1 VADGS
6 LRQTIVSRLRDQF
19 PELILVVLFG
29 SEARGDATPES
40 DVDVA
45 ILAGRPLPRQRVA
58 ETRSDLEVA
67 IGRDVHLIDL
77 RTAETTLQHLVV
89 QTGETLYAAANREAE
104 AFLDFVLR
112 DYVRLSEAR
121 AGILADVRSRGR
133 IHGR

>member
-19 PELILVVLFG
+19 PELLLVVLFG

-40 DVDVA
+40 DLDVA
-45 ILAGRPLPRQRVA
+45 ILGGRPLPRHSVA
-58 ETRSDLEVA
+58 EARSDLEA
-67 IGRDVHLIDL
+67 ATGRDVHLIDL
-77 RTAETTLQHLVV
+77 RTADTTFQHQVV
-89 QTGETLYAAANREAE
+89 QTGETLFAASDKGVE